1 MIRPD
6 HPTLNALDRLSARLS
21 GLLAVLA
28 GICLVF
34 AMTVAAANMIL
45 RATSVSLQSTVE
57 LVGFS
62 GAVLT
67 AFSLAYAQRR
77 RAHICVAILF
87 KRFGPRSRRVLD
99 FLVMILSALFFLA
112 CALEVGRW
120 GVSLVVTGE
129 LAETMRIPYHPLV
142 FAVAFGC
149 LVMAF
154 ALVVDALK
162 ALAGR
167 KD

>member
-1 MIRPD
+1 MTRSD
-6 HPTLNALDRLSARLS
+6 HPTLDALDRLSARLS

-28 GICLVF
+28 GICLIF
-34 AMTVAAANMIL
+34 AMAVAAANMIL
-45 RATSVSLQSTVE
+45 RATSASLQSTVE

-67 AFSLAYAQRR
+67 AFSLAFTQRR
-77 RAHICVAILF
+77 RGHIAVGILF
-87 KRFGPRSRRVLD
+87 KRFGPRTRRILD
-99 FLVMILSALFFLA
+99 FATLAASAAFFLA

-120 GVSLVVTGE
+120 GLSLVASGE
-129 LAETMRIPYHPLV
+129 LAETMRLPYHPLV

-149 LVMAF
+149 LVLAF
-154 ALVVDALK
+154 GLLVDALK